1 MFKLILCV
9 VFFAAGLGVG
19 ILWSAD
25 HPQQAQAVA
34 TQEQIQAAKLQAA
47 AQAKIDTLQQII
59 ARHTGTVEPAGSPST
74 SSSDAELQQMLE
86 QARKDKAAA
95 EQQSGRH

>member
-59 ARHTGTVEPAGSPST
+59 ARHTGAAQPSASPAT
-74 SSSDAELQQMLE
+74 SDAELQQMLE

-95 EQQSGRH
+95 DQQSGQH